1 MGGLPCAKEII
12 DNMAA
17 LQRQAECTKAS
28 MLLAASVDG
37 WQPTEKQAERLR
49 KLTEPVAQFLAKLE
63 AEARESG

>member
-17 LQRQAECTKAS
+17 LQRQATCTSAS
-28 MLLAASVDG
+28 ILLAADGG
-37 WQPTEKQAERLR
+37 WQPTPKQVDRLR